1 MYFCNSDQYSI
12 SFLWYLYFVLW
23 ARPTCLKRSFVS
35 SPKPDRLPR
44 ATANKDFLRIFVL
57 FPSCSFI
64 SPVESPIM
72 LNVHYGESPLCWKST
87 MLNVH
92 FVECPLCWMS
102 TMLNILKVQ
111 MLNVPE
117 PSLLNSSTVSPV
129 WSSSQS
135 SSVVEF
141 PNQSPLLSSFPPL
154 LGDPWRPCLKM
165 AKMTKMTIFRHGR
178 QGSSGKPG
186 SHKMFLK
193 SDFERENS
201 KKRNS
206 YLKTVSL
213 WRCGDRGCREVSKIH

>member
-1 MYFCNSDQYSI
+1 MYFCISDQYSI

-72 LNVHYGESPLCWKST
+72 LNVHYVESPLCWKST

-102 TMLNILKVQ
+102 TMLNVHILKVQ

-141 PNQSPLLSSFPPL
+141 PNQSPLLSSIPPL

-165 AKMTKMTIFRHGR
+165 AKMTKMCTHSLNIG
-178 QGSSGKPG
+178 QYTWSSYDTTQLNRDIATKG
-186 SHKMFLK
+186 HF
-193 SDFERENS
+193 
-201 KKRNS
+201 
-206 YLKTVSL
+206 
-213 WRCGDRGCREVSKIH
+213 